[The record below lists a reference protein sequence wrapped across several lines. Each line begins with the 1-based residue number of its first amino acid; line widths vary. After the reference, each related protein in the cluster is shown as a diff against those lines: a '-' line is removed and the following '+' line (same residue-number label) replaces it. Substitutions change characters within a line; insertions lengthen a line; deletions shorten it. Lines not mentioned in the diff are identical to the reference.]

1 MCNDSSVKF
10 LTPPMSRRS
19 ISSFAAHSVNGMGPV
34 SPRSSAAAAVTG
46 SVTPSLVPSPTGTS
60 ELSPPL
66 AEGASHRSHSQSSS
80 PLGSKM
86 ERSSSAPWTRSQGRL
101 KLTQAFKVKTPLTSL
116 ESGPST
122 SMHWDA
128 AVPSAGALFKE
139 ETNDVTLSSRTTSSS
154 NWTPRDFDHP
164 KKKLPTHK
172 RLLDRDFDPDSHC
185 GVLNQ
190 ETKKPC
196 TRSLTCKAHALS
208 LRRAVPGRR
217 KQFDML
223 IAEHRANS
231 RDRDR
236 AKDLSNG
243 HHELLIPCHHS
254 DHADLNASFSLA
266 YSPIHPKMSV
276 CDGETIAGEEEEDY
290 ERDEVNQ
297 KEDKEEYGRSEWKE
311 RLLPN
316 SHPRPHGI
324 CRFAVR
330 RMGRGVHVF
339 GHQWDRCRLTLVS
352 LVEKT
357 LKATQWRSSFPLNPL
372 NSSSWMDS
380 TLPLDFS
387 PLAFSNPFLPIL
399 PNHSPIV
406 QDQTPSL
413 LAPLEAP
420 FTNHAPL
427 FLSPPTESHFTS
439 LGAQAASWML
449 GFLDPAFGVF
459 DPAWPPRLFPSP
471 AHSSCFSETT
481 RGRIS
486 KSCTSQ
492 NDVAALTVSQLQTS
506 QHPQNIRRT
515 DIIGESLQLQVG
527 AIEQGFLTAYPS
539 NLSCFA
545 TANSTILAQQN
556 DTWQTAPL
564 EAIPKIAREPE
575 DPKGSARTAGLPCIS
590 EKRKI
595 TSPPTQSFVQ
605 HRDIASV
612 SGDSQSRQ
620 QSDNDKSISKLT
632 QVPTALR
639 KSSRHSQMVS
649 SGTQQQSLQI
659 KLSSANAVK
668 IRRTARLL
676 HKSRGGQSG
685 SITNSTSSSHESRSR
700 KQRGLRRA
708 CTSSGDSGSRWST
721 GMKQSVDM
729 KGCHSFEGLEAGV
742 SLKSGRLQKSKCGAT
757 SVSGFTGLSA
767 KAVRDYHIAII
778 FHCLRVE
785 AAHQHYYA
793 HT

>member
-1 MCNDSSVKF
+1 MHGNSLGSQ
-10 LTPPMSRRS
+10 MHHR
-19 ISSFAAHSVNGMGPV
+19 SVNGMGPV
-34 SPRSSAAAAVTG
+34 SPRSSAAAAVTA

-60 ELSPPL
+60 EFSPPL

-80 PLGSKM
+80 PPGSKM

-101 KLTQAFKVKTPLTSL
+101 KLTQAFKVKTPVTSL
-116 ESGPST
+116 ESGLST

-128 AVPSAGALFKE
+128 TVPSAVALSKE
-139 ETNDVTLSSRTTSSS
+139 ETNDLTITSRTTSSC
-154 NWTPRDFDHP
+154 NWRPGDFDHP

-223 IAEHRANS
+223 LAEHRANS

-243 HHELLIPCHHS
+243 HHELFNPCHHN
-254 DHADLNASFSLA
+254 DHSDLNASFSLA
-266 YSPIHPKMSV
+266 YSPIQPKMSV
-276 CDGETIAGEEEEDY
+276 CDGETIVGEEEEDY

-297 KEDKEEYGRSEWKE
+297 KEDREEYGSSEWKE

-316 SHPRPHGI
+316 SHPRSHGI

-339 GHQWDRCRLTLVS
+339 GHQWDRCRLALVS

-372 NSSSWMDS
+372 NSSSWTGS
-380 TLPLDFS
+380 TLPLDYS

-399 PNHSPIV
+399 PNLSPIV
-406 QDQTPSL
+406 QGQTPSL

-420 FTNHAPL
+420 FMNHAPL
-427 FLSPPTESHFTS
+427 FLPPPTESHFTS
-439 LGAQAASWML
+439 LSAQAASWML
-449 GFLDPAFGVF
+449 GFLDPAFGVL
-459 DPAWPPRLFPSP
+459 DPAWAPCLFPSP
-471 AHSSCFSETT
+471 ARSSCLSGTT

-486 KSCTSQ
+486 KTCTSQ
-492 NDVAALTVSQLQTS
+492 NDVATSTVSQLQTR
-506 QHPQNIRRT
+506 QHPKSIRRN
-515 DIIGESLQLQVG
+515 DVNGESLQLQVG
-527 AIEQGFLTAYPS
+527 AIEQGLLTAYPT

-545 TANSTILAQQN
+545 TTNSMTLAEQN

-564 EAIPKIAREPE
+564 EAVPKIAREPE

-595 TSPPTQSFVQ
+595 TSPPTRSFAQ
-605 HRDIASV
+605 HKDIASV
-612 SGDSQSRQ
+612 SVDSQSRQ
-620 QSDNDKSISKLT
+620 KSDNDKGISKLT
-632 QVPTALR
+632 EVPTALR
-639 KSSRHSQMVS
+639 KSSRHSQMVA
-649 SGTQQQSLQI
+649 SGTEQQPLQI

-668 IRRTARLL
+668 VRRTARLL
-676 HKSRGGQSG
+676 HKSRGGQSA
-685 SITNSTSSSHESRSR
+685 SATNSTSSCRESSSR

-708 CTSSGDSGSRWST
+708 CTSSGDSRSTWSRGT
-721 GMKQSVDM
+721 KQSVDM
-729 KGCHSFEGLEAGV
+729 KGCHSFKGLEAGV
-742 SLKSGRLQKSKCGAT
+742 SLKSGRLQKSKYGVS
-757 SVSGFTGLSA
+757 SVSGFTGVASA
-767 KAVRDYHIAII
+767 KAAK
-778 FHCLRVE
+778 
-785 AAHQHYYA
+785 AQW
-793 HT
+793 